1 MGSRQGLSVQ
11 NAVGAVV
18 EEPKAPTDILP
29 DTKAGPR
36 RDVAEYIAEMILEL
50 RNLARSQKLFTVMV
64 PLEYAYYEAFT
75 AANKV
80 EIPEAELKRIEELSK
95 FSANLEQGLG

>member
-1 MGSRQGLSVQ
+1 MGNRQRLSVQ
-11 NAVGAVV
+11 NAVGEPA
-18 EEPKAPTDILP
+18 EEPKAPAVIPP
-29 DTKAGPR
+29 DTKAGPQ

-50 RNLARSQKLFTVMV
+50 RNLARSQKLYTVMV

-80 EIPEAELKRIEELSK
+80 EIPEADLKRIEELSK
-95 FSANLEQGLG
+95 FSADLEHGPG